1 MSNPKG
7 VESASRKRIIDAVN
21 SLNQS
26 QLADVGDPEIATRI
40 SQYELAYRM
49 QTAVPELMDI
59 SSESKSVHEMYG
71 TAAWQEQFCE
81 QLSLGSS
88 TGGAR
93 SAVCAIVRPGLGC
106 THNSVFSG
114 VARKAKQV
122 DQPVAALIR
131 DLRQRGL
138 LDSTLVVWSSE
149 FGRTPFAQGGNGASN
164 ASKAGRDHHKDAFT
178 VWVAGGGTRGGM
190 SFGETDD
197 LGYTIAENPVHVHDL
212 NATLLHLMGM
222 NHERLTFRYQ
232 GRQYRLTDVEGRVV
246 REILA

>member
-1 MSNPKG
+1 
-7 VESASRKRIIDAVN
+7 
-21 SLNQS
+21 
-26 QLADVGDPEIATRI
+26 
-40 SQYELAYRM
+40 
-49 QTAVPELMDI
+49 
-59 SSESKSVHEMYG
+59 
-71 TAAWQEQFCE
+71 
-81 QLSLGSS
+81 
-88 TGGAR
+88 
-93 SAVCAIVRPGLGC
+93 
-106 THNSVFSG
+106 
-114 VARKAKQV
+114 V

-149 FGRTPFAQGGNGASN
+149 FGRTPFAQGGNGAAN
-164 ASKAGRDHHKDAFT
+164 AKNAGRDHHKDAFT
-178 VWVAGGGTRGGM
+178 VWVAGGGTKGGI

-197 LGYTIAENPVHVHDL
+197 LGYTIAENPVHVHDF